1 MKRSQMMAELK
12 VLGMGRE
19 GEAQLK
25 AFLQVVEAGRK
36 ANTPRKERQQEYRW
50 QVVSK
55 TCMGLGYAW
64 YQKALRKG
72 LLK

>member
-1 MKRSQMMAELK
+1 MTRQQMMNELR
-12 VLGMGRE
+12 VLVMGPE
-19 GEAQLK
+19 GERQLK
-25 AFLQVVEAGRK
+25 AFLQVVDAGRK
-36 ANTPRKERQQEYRW
+36 STSPRKERQQEYRW

-64 YQKALRKG
+64 YQEALRRG